1 MFVRARAR
9 SQKHPAIAAKSAL
22 LIRLIVQLF
31 TASLSFL
38 RHRWFGYFFFFF
50 LVIWFFA
57 SFFFFKEINDTAVE
71 EEREAI

>member
-1 MFVRARAR
+1 MFVHARAR
-9 SQKHPAIAAKSAL
+9 SQKRPALAAKSAL

-38 RHRWFGYFFFFF
+38 RHRWFGYFSFFFF
-50 LVIWFFA
+50 FVIWFFA
-57 SFFFFKEINDTAVE
+57 FFFKEINDTAVE

>member
-38 RHRWFGYFFFFF
+38 RHRWFGYFFFFGY
-50 LVIWFFA
+50 LVFCFFF
-57 SFFFFKEINDTAVE
+57 FFFFKEINDTAVE